1 MSDTTHNETVATDDP
16 PAGDGEAGTGTGSTT
31 ATDSTTPADSTPDDA
46 DTPTDSTPDEGADT
60 AADAP
65 ADTPADTPAD
75 EADTTADAEPAA
87 ATDSDETD
95 DTDDDDDLTDEDD
108 DEPAGRPLGLVIA
121 LGAVAAIAV
130 VALAVTALLYP
141 GFLVNPG
148 SPDDRAAQI
157 TTALASK
164 DGAALDAASCRTPNG
179 QPLNPLTPDALTL
192 IQSAVPAGPAQLMLD
207 TQARAPIDL
216 TLSAQGQTQT
226 LPADLVLGV
235 TDGEWCMTGLTQR
248 Q

>member
-1 MSDTTHNETVATDDP
+1 MSDTSRNETVATDDP
-16 PAGDGEAGTGTGSTT
+16 PAGDGEAGTGTESTT
-31 ATDSTTPADSTPDDA
+31 ATESTTPAESTASSTPDEDA
-46 DTPTDSTPDEGADT
+46 DTP
-60 AADAP
+60 AA
-65 ADTPADTPAD
+65 
-75 EADTTADAEPAA
+75 EADTTTDAEPAA
-87 ATDSDETD
+87 ANDTD
-95 DTDDDDDLTDEDD
+95 DTDGTDDDDLTNDDDDD
-108 DEPAGRPLGLVIA
+108 DEPAGRPMGLVIA

-157 TTALASK
+157 TTALATK

-207 TQARAPIDL
+207 TQARAPIAL

-235 TDGEWCMTGLTQR
+235 TDGE
-248 Q
+248 

>member
-1 MSDTTHNETVATDDP
+1 MSDTTRDETGATDDP
-16 PAGDGEAGTGTGSTT
+16 PVGDGEAGAG
-31 ATDSTTPADSTPDDA
+31 TDSTSATESTTSA
-46 DTPTDSTPDEGADT
+46 DSTPDEGADT
-60 AADAP
+60 
-65 ADTPADTPAD
+65 PAD
-75 EADTTADAEPAA
+75 EADTAPDAEPAA
-87 ATDSDETD
+87 ANDTD
-95 DTDDDDDLTDEDD
+95 DTDDTDVTDDDDDLTDEDED
-108 DEPAGRPLGLVIA
+108 DDPAGRPMGLVVA
-121 LGAVAAIAV
+121 LGAVAVIAV

-157 TTALASK
+157 TTALATK
-164 DGAALDAASCRTPNG
+164 DGAAIDAASCRTPDG

>member
-1 MSDTTHNETVATDDP
+1 MSDTSRNETVATDDP
-16 PAGDGEAGTGTGSTT
+16 PAGDGEAGTGTESTT
-31 ATDSTTPADSTPDDA
+31 ATESTTPAESTASSTPDEDA
-46 DTPTDSTPDEGADT
+46 DTP
-60 AADAP
+60 AA
-65 ADTPADTPAD
+65 
-75 EADTTADAEPAA
+75 EADTTTDAEPAA
-87 ATDSDETD
+87 ANDTD

-108 DEPAGRPLGLVIA
+108 DDEPAGRPMGLVIA

-157 TTALASK
+157 TTALATK

>member
-1 MSDTTHNETVATDDP
+1 MSDTSRNETVATDDP
-16 PAGDGEAGTGTGSTT
+16 PAGDGEAGTGTDSTT
-31 ATDSTTPADSTPDDA
+31 ATESTTPRESTADNTPDEDA
-46 DTPTDSTPDEGADT
+46 DTP
-60 AADAP
+60 AA
-65 ADTPADTPAD
+65 
-75 EADTTADAEPAA
+75 EADTTTDAQPAA
-87 ATDSDETD
+87 ANETDAQPAAANETD
-95 DTDDDDDLTDEDD
+95 DTDGTDDDDDLTDEDD
-108 DEPAGRPLGLVIA
+108 DDDDDEPAGRPMGLVIA

-157 TTALASK
+157 TTALATK

-192 IQSAVPAGPAQLMLD
+192 IESAVPAGPAQLMLD

>member
-1 MSDTTHNETVATDDP
+1 MSDTTRTETVATDDP
-16 PAGDGEAGTGTGSTT
+16 PAGDGEAGTGADSTT
-31 ATDSTTPADSTPDDA
+31 ATESTTPADGTTGSTPDDEA
-46 DTPTDSTPDEGADT
+46 DI
-60 AADAP
+60 P
-65 ADTPADTPAD
+65 ADEADTPAD
-75 EADTTADAEPAA
+75 EDADTTADDEPAA
-87 ATDSDETD
+87 ANDTD
-95 DTDDDDDLTDEDD
+95 DTDVTDDDDDLTDEDD
-108 DEPAGRPLGLVIA
+108 DEPAGRPMGLVIA

-130 VALAVTALLYP
+130 IALAVTALLYP

-157 TTALASK
+157 TTALATK

>member
-1 MSDTTHNETVATDDP
+1 MSDTTRNETVATDDP
-16 PAGDGEAGTGTGSTT
+16 PA
-31 ATDSTTPADSTPDDA
+31 ADEDA
-46 DTPTDSTPDEGADT
+46 DTPAAEADT
-60 AADAP
+60 TTEA
-65 ADTPADTPAD
+65 
-75 EADTTADAEPAA
+75 EADTTADDEPAA
-87 ATDSDETD
+87 ANDTD
-95 DTDDDDDLTDEDD
+95 DTDDTDGTDDDDDLTEDD
-108 DEPAGRPLGLVIA
+108 EDEPAGRPMGLVIA

-148 SPDDRAAQI
+148 APDDRAAQI
-157 TTALASK
+157 TTALATK
-164 DGAALDAASCRTPNG
+164 DGAALDAASCRTPIG

>member
-1 MSDTTHNETVATDDP
+1 MSDTSRNETVATDDP
-16 PAGDGEAGTGTGSTT
+16 PAGDGEAGTGTDSTT
-31 ATDSTTPADSTPDDA
+31 ATESTTPADSTPDDA
-46 DTPTDSTPDEGADT
+46 GTPADSTPDDADT
-60 AADAP
+60 S
-65 ADTPADTPAD
+65 AD
-75 EADTTADAEPAA
+75 EADTTTDAEPAA
-87 ATDSDETD
+87 ANDTD
-95 DTDDDDDLTDEDD
+95 DTDDTDVPDDDNLTDEDD
-108 DEPAGRPLGLVIA
+108 DEPAGRPMGLVIA

-157 TTALASK
+157 TTALATK

>member
-1 MSDTTHNETVATDDP
+1 MSDTSRNETVATDDP
-16 PAGDGEAGTGTGSTT
+16 PAGDGEAGTGTESTT
-31 ATDSTTPADSTPDDA
+31 ATESTTPAESTASSTPDEDA
-46 DTPTDSTPDEGADT
+46 DTP
-60 AADAP
+60 AA
-65 ADTPADTPAD
+65 
-75 EADTTADAEPAA
+75 EADTTTDAEPAA
-87 ATDSDETD
+87 ANDTD
-95 DTDDDDDLTDEDD
+95 DTDGTDDD
-108 DEPAGRPLGLVIA
+108 DEPAGRPMGLVIA

-157 TTALASK
+157 TTALATK

>member
-1 MSDTTHNETVATDDP
+1 
-16 PAGDGEAGTGTGSTT
+16 PA
-31 ATDSTTPADSTPDDA
+31 DSTADSTPDADA
-46 DTPTDSTPDEGADT
+46 DTP
-60 AADAP
+60 AA
-65 ADTPADTPAD
+65 
-75 EADTTADAEPAA
+75 EADTTTDAEPAA
-87 ATDSDETD
+87 ANDTDDTD

-108 DEPAGRPLGLVIA
+108 DDDDQPAGRPMGLVIA

-157 TTALASK
+157 TTALATK

-192 IQSAVPAGPAQLMLD
+192 IQSAVPAGPSQLMLD

>member
-1 MSDTTHNETVATDDP
+1 MSDTSRHETVATDDP
-16 PAGDGEAGTGTGSTT
+16 PAGDG
-31 ATDSTTPADSTPDDA
+31 TPDEDA
-46 DTPTDSTPDEGADT
+46 DTPAGEADT
-60 AADAP
+60 TTGA
-65 ADTPADTPAD
+65 
-75 EADTTADAEPAA
+75 EADTTADDEPAA
-87 ATDSDETD
+87 VNDTD
-95 DTDDDDDLTDEDD
+95 DTDDTDTPDDDDLTDEDD
-108 DEPAGRPLGLVIA
+108 EDDEPAGRPMGLVIA

-148 SPDDRAAQI
+148 SPDDRAAEI
-157 TTALASK
+157 TTALATK
-164 DGAALDAASCRTPNG
+164 DGAALDAASCRTPSG

>member
-1 MSDTTHNETVATDDP
+1 MSDTSRNETVATDDP
-16 PAGDGEAGTGTGSTT
+16 PAGDGEAGTGTESTT
-31 ATDSTTPADSTPDDA
+31 ATESTTPAESTASSTPDEDA
-46 DTPTDSTPDEGADT
+46 DTP
-60 AADAP
+60 AA
-65 ADTPADTPAD
+65 
-75 EADTTADAEPAA
+75 EADTTTDAEPAA
-87 ATDSDETD
+87 ANDTD
-95 DTDDDDDLTDEDD
+95 DTDGTDDDDDLTDEDD
-108 DEPAGRPLGLVIA
+108 DDDDDDDDEPAGRPMGLVIA

-157 TTALASK
+157 TTALATK